1 MQVTSLFAIF
11 FAFLTLIAPLATSAI
26 QINIPTITGL
36 NATIACTAETTDD
49 PGVPLTALTFV
60 LTGPLEVTLPV
71 NATGDGW
78 TIRAI
83 SFGGKQVGVSPEF
96 SILAPSQTGKKS
108 MAVPIIGA
116 VIATVIVVALLV
128 LGLFFY
134 MRRRRQMFAGPEF
147 NLEASF
153 PRRKDS
159 RQLSRSF
166 SSTSSRLTDPGVK
179 ASQSL
184 ELEKVEWETRL
195 EEQFARARAATPD
208 LLRGPTPAPRG
219 ATPPAAGPPTSRHA
233 QPELLGSGA
242 T

>member
-1 MQVTSLFAIF
+1 
-11 FAFLTLIAPLATSAI
+11 
-26 QINIPTITGL
+26 
-36 NATIACTAETTDD
+36 
-49 PGVPLTALTFV
+49 
-60 LTGPLEVTLPV
+60 
-71 NATGDGW
+71 
-78 TIRAI
+78 
-83 SFGGKQVGVSPEF
+83 
-96 SILAPSQTGKKS
+96 

-116 VIATVIVVALLV
+116 VLATVIVVALLV

-179 ASQSL
+179 TSQSL

-208 LLRGPTPAPRG
+208 LLRGPIPAPRG
-219 ATPPAAGPPTSRHA
+219 ATPLPLAPQRAVTRNPSY
-233 QPELLGSGA
+233 
-242 T
+242 